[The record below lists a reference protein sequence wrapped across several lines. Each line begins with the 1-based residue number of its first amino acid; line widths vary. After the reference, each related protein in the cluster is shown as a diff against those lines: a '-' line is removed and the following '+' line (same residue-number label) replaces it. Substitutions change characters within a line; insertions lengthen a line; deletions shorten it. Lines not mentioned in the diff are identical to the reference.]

1 MSKKIYCIAEFAPA
15 AGHEQELFEQL
26 MSLEP
31 LTLRENGCLRYRV
44 TRQIAHPQAPTQS
57 KFSIMFNEEWASIED
72 FDAHCAQS
80 YISEF
85 FNKYVQVPATSITA
99 DCNVRIFSDEI

>member
-44 TRQIAHPQAPTQS
+44 TRQITHPQAPTQS
-57 KFSIMFNEEWASIED
+57 KFSIMFLRYVSTNFSSRR
-72 FDAHCAQS
+72 CCYS
-80 YISEF
+80 Y
-85 FNKYVQVPATSITA
+85 VG
-99 DCNVRIFSDEI
+99 SDRN